1 MVMTRLDIP
10 KEVTH
15 YDMFIWLT
23 KQFGKSGERW
33 TMVELNYIDF
43 KDSKDALL
51 FSLRWP
57 V

>member
-1 MVMTRLDIP
+1 MSRFAIP
-10 KEVTH
+10 KNVGH
-15 YDMFIWLT
+15 YDMFIWLNKT
-23 KQFGKSGERW
+23 FGKSGERW
-33 TMVELNYIDF
+33 KMIDLSYIVF